1 MLPRGHL
8 HQGPAW
14 TCTSASLPR
23 PLGFLPSC
31 TSMPTP
37 FKGLAGSIQTLPQDP
52 IHPHEL
58 HQGTCLSPDLLKG
71 LGPFG
76 GTRYHDWALGIQS
89 WAWDQQPLGFE
100 PQLHWWRTPHGLGL
114 SSSFIVHQSP
124 EEVIQ
129 LVCAWVG
136 ILATCWGSGGETF
149 IS

>member
-1 MLPRGHL
+1 MPGACLDL
-8 HQGPAW
+8 HICFLAKALR
-14 TCTSASLPR
+14 ASSFMYLHAH
-23 PLGFLPSC
+23 SIQ
-31 TSMPTP
+31 
-37 FKGLAGSIQTLPQDP
+37 SIQTLPQDP
-52 IHPHEL
+52 IHPQEL
-58 HQGTCLSPDLLKG
+58 HQGTSLSPDLLKG

-114 SSSFIVHQSP
+114 LSSFLIHQSP

-136 ILATCWGSGGETF
+136 ILATCWGSGRGTF
-149 IS
+149 ISWHLLWFCFVNI